1 MIAINPLKVKATA
14 IRCGHIDESITQ
26 TKILSNSASI
36 NTLNE
41 NNGGNSFNNSGNN
54 EWNKIGRFSRN
65 YSSNSY
71 ANICLVACGLQKLLP
86 KDSKA
91 KEPKSTTVSEVGFID
106 LLNTPDTP
114 QRCGI
119 ILEMIPDVIIASTS
133 MCNSQ
138 PDKFLFTY
146 LPQLRQVGN
155 PSQLDQKEN
164 SDLKKDFELLY
175 IGYDREKIPNIMGPN
190 ARAISRPNAAH
201 PPRISNSLQSYRHYA
216 GISVNTHSVGEI
228 HQKTVIHTLYTTSR
242 MSKLLPIPCQNPM
255 VAVVNWHN
263 PEDSITV
270 KQDSIDRGLFSGVS
284 YETSIVR
291 YNYGSGQNALPTFC
305 QTYFDQH
312 TPLQRG
318 VQLGILKGVNPKCQ
332 EDNSLLNFTNGEI
345 EFVHI
350 DANTL
355 ALIWNGKIGDLK
367 EPIYDDSVPVSTGTK
382 NGKGSRNDYRVTVN
396 DPHHPSLERQQR
408 LKKSQY
414 SLAFKEHHPNYIT
427 FRYFKIDSVDLP
439 VLQSWRFSLIT
450 VSPYIPSLGDK
461 LQTPTSQK
469 GVIGRLVS
477 EQDMPYIKLMSQ
489 GDMFSSNVPIDVLV
503 NPHSL
508 KRQAPDLYCNTF
520 DNLNYMDAAFT
531 LTFENVIEHLQ
542 WGRKTCT
549 GILMNPHTGEPYLN
563 RDNEPILASLY
574 EGYYMCVTNHRA
586 NATMH
591 TSRADEVVF
600 SELTGAPVRGR
611 RGGFSTGPMELVSF
625 RSIGAARIHTELTQI
640 RSDMKHIELET
651 IQNNETETEKNE
663 NESGVICGS
672 KYLQRK

>member
-91 KEPKSTTVSEVGFID
+91 KEPKSITEID
-106 LLNTPDTP
+106 TFQMEANP
-114 QRCGI
+114 
-119 ILEMIPDVIIASTS
+119 
-133 MCNSQ
+133 
-138 PDKFLFTY
+138 FLY
-146 LPQLRQVGN
+146 LPPQMQPHIFLR
-155 PSQLDQKEN
+155 KEN
-164 SDLKKDFELLY
+164 SDLKEDFELLY

-549 GILMNPHTGEPYLN
+549 GILMNPYTGEPYLN
-563 RDNEPILASLY
+563 RDNEPVLASLY
-574 EGYYMCVTNHRA
+574 EGSYMCVTNHRA

-611 RGGFSTGPMELVSF
+611 RGGLSTGPMELVSF

-651 IQNNETETEKNE
+651 IQNNETNR
-663 NESGVICGS
+663 N
-672 KYLQRK
+672 RKK